1 MSRFGPRGPRRRY
14 VASPP
19 RSHWRK
25 LLDYGL
31 AILLL
36 GLLILVAARLD
47 RFERRQEQGTAIVN
61 DGDSITLGAERIRM
75 RGIDAPEYQQTC
87 QKAGADYPCGKLA
100 RQSLVRLIAGRP
112 VVCSGWRRDRYGR
125 LLGDCKA
132 GDTDLNQ
139 TQVQAGWGCLR
150 RFRDRGSSG
159 ESGQGRHLGRHLR
172 GAAGLARQPSWCAGR
187 AKAWHAGLV
196 RRCVA
201 RICSLLVM
209 R

>member
-1 MSRFGPRGPRRRY
+1 MSRYGPQGPRRRY
-14 VASPP
+14 AASAP
-19 RSHWRK
+19 RSLWRK

-47 RFERRQEQGTAIVN
+47 RFETRKEQGTAIIN
-61 DGDSITLGAERIRM
+61 DGDSITLGTERIRM

-112 VVCSGWRRDRYGR
+112 VACSGWQRDRYGR

-139 TQVQAGWGCLR
+139 AQVQAGWAVAFGD
-150 RFRDRGSSG
+150 F
-159 ESGQGRHLGRHLR
+159 ETEE
-172 GAAGLARQPSWCAGR
+172 AV
-187 AKAWHAGLV
+187 AKAAKVGIWAGTFAEPQDWRDSHHDAPVERKHGTLASFGDAVRELV
-196 RRCVA
+196 RFW
-201 RICSLLVM
+201 
-209 R
+209 